1 MVPSDAV
8 ESQRRRWWRSPG
20 RVLLVT
26 LIVVAALFVV
36 CQVGVFL
43 SLKAHFGS
51 GFDDRRF
58 DKLETEF
65 DRDPAAFI
73 AADARMRE
81 LVAAHPQAERI
92 TWDLWMICVHHAGQP
107 EGPGPG
113 RTVYGCE
120 PTTPEDQATF
130 AALPPYAYL
139 IVHQAKDDGRTF
151 FRFYHDDPPVYTIMH
166 VSDGTDV
173 EAYAEDR
180 GFRSSRALKP
190 GWALLGPIPDLDRE
204 NEQWQ

>member
-1 MVPSDAV
+1 VRSGKTD
-8 ESQRRRWWRSPG
+8 RGLGRGWWRSPG
-20 RVLLVT
+20 RILLVT
-26 LIVVAALFVV
+26 LIVVATLFLAWRVAVVGALE
-36 CQVGVFL
+36 
-43 SLKAHFGS
+43 AYFGS

-58 DKLETEF
+58 DKLETQF
-65 DRDPAAFI
+65 DHRQAAFTK
-73 AADARMRE
+73 ADARMRE

-92 TWDLWMICVHHAGQP
+92 TWDRTMICVHHAGQP

-113 RTVYGCE
+113 RTVYGCN

-130 AALPPYAYL
+130 AALPPYTYV
-139 IVHQAKDDGRTF
+139 IIHQAKDDGRTF

-173 EAYAEDR
+173 EAFAEDR
-180 GFRSSRALKP
+180 GFRSSRALEP
-190 GWALLGPIPDLDRE
+190 GWALLGPIPDVDRE